1 VSAAGVKDGA
11 AKAEDPIDGIRGPGS
26 PRLPQ
31 LQFAT
36 LYETQPPP
44 APPAS
49 PGDGAL
55 GPYIR
60 AVRAHRLVFVL
71 VVLAA
76 LLGSGAWLTLKAR
89 DYEATARLLVT
100 PLPQDDHDFLGFE
113 LLRDSGDPTRTVQTA
128 ATLVESRPAAARTAA
143 ILGRGWTADKVRND
157 LQVKPEGESNI
168 VAVTA
173 TAQNAALSAR
183 LANTFVTNSLS
194 QRKDSLKK
202 QIDAEITRLTPQA
215 VRDKAAAQRI
225 SQLQALSQRGDPTL
239 AVSEQAV
246 APTSAAGP
254 SPALIVVLAFV
265 AGLAL
270 GVGACILL
278 ELTGHRIRDEEEAT
292 ALYPVPVLARVPE
305 LSRRKRR
312 SPSGGQ
318 GWYMPPPI
326 REAFR
331 SLVVELRREPGHNV
345 LMVMSASTGDGKT
358 TSAVNLAVS
367 LAAAGHPAVLMDFDM
382 RKPDVAKV
390 LNLKET
396 RSLVD
401 MIDPKATLDS
411 LVREVPGLPQLR
423 VLATG
428 AAREGDYA
436 LVEVLGRRFPQFLAE
451 ARRMAEYVVIDTAPL
466 GAVSDALRLTDE
478 VDDVVLVTH
487 AGRTDRGN
495 FDLMRELLER
505 SGKRPLGMIVLG
517 EVPAASGR
525 YYAYGMAQRRAMAV
539 PTGLGSRRSA
549 GD

>member
-1 VSAAGVKDGA
+1 
-11 AKAEDPIDGIRGPGS
+11 
-26 PRLPQ
+26 
-31 LQFAT
+31 
-36 LYETQPPP
+36 
-44 APPAS
+44 
-49 PGDGAL
+49 
-55 GPYIR
+55 
-60 AVRAHRLVFVL
+60 VFVL

-76 LLGSGAWLTLKAR
+76 LLGSAAWLTLKAR

-128 ATLVESRPAAARTAA
+128 ATLVESRAAAARTAA
-143 ILGRGWTADKVRND
+143 MLGRGWTADKVRNGV
-157 LQVKPEGESNI
+157 QVKPEGESNI

-173 TAQNAALSAR
+173 TAHNAPLSAR

-194 QRKDSLKK
+194 QRRGFLRQ

-215 VRDKAAAQRI
+215 GGDKAAAQRI
-225 SQLQALSQRGDPTL
+225 SQLQALRQRGDPTL
-239 AVSEQAV
+239 AVSEKAV
-246 APTSAAGP
+246 APTSPAGP
-254 SPALIVVLAFV
+254 SPALIVALAFV

-401 MIDPKATLDS
+401 MIDPKATLES
-411 LVREVPGLPQLR
+411 LVREVPGLPQLQ

-478 VDDVVLVTH
+478 VDDIVLVTH

-495 FDLMRELLER
+495 FDVMRELLER
-505 SGKRPLGMIVLG
+505 AGKRPLGMIVLG